1 MGMIV
6 VVSDRFYVSSLYE
19 VRVNH
24 WRKKKNTSEEK
35 GKKKGKRTKGG
46 SVCIN
51 AFVWN
56 GWYAKEKRSSANIWM
71 PMGGTWPKCASATIT
86 LYRQQRRRQRRRRI
100 LRQLGITRLPS
111 RRACQPPCTSI
122 KPVRLILTIRKL
134 LLFPYSLSPYLFRFV
149 YVCNAEN
156 FREMRKDNEFS
167 TLLSPRRFARVFW
180 QNQRCSVRFWNHVW
194 RTYANAWI

>member
-1 MGMIV
+1 
-6 VVSDRFYVSSLYE
+6 
-19 VRVNH
+19 
-24 WRKKKNTSEEK
+24 
-35 GKKKGKRTKGG
+35 
-46 SVCIN
+46 
-51 AFVWN
+51 
-56 GWYAKEKRSSANIWM
+56 
-71 PMGGTWPKCASATIT
+71 MGGTWPKCASATIT

-167 TLLSPRRFARVFW
+167 TLLSPRVLHVCFGRTSVAVYDFEIMSDVRTRTREFNIMRERENFFSVLPLYVQSNGTRGARACVYFA
-180 QNQRCSVRFWNHVW
+180 NH
-194 RTYANAWI
+194 A